1 MIVKETHPGMVFSR
15 KYLDLS
21 DSEKERIK
29 EICEELRSIFNADS
43 VGFIMPEH
51 TLGNKNDYEIKIY
64 RGDNIGYT
72 FDRK

>member
-1 MIVKETHPGMVFSR
+1 MIVKEARFSR

-43 VGFIMPEH
+43 VGFISPEF
-51 TLGNKNDYEIKIY
+51 TIGNKCDYEIKIY
-64 RGDNIGYT
+64 RGDTVGYR
-72 FDRK
+72 FD